1 MQRQT
6 IKLKRNPRSPAHATP
21 LAELVVTAMNGVPGA
36 TDARVDRSESDDL
49 VTSFLYAGRGDAS
62 VPEEYFD
69 RFGLMQSP

>member
-1 MQRQT
+1 
-6 IKLKRNPRSPAHATP
+6 
-21 LAELVVTAMNGVPGA
+21 MNGVPGA
-36 TDARVDRSESDDL
+36 TDARIDRSESDDL